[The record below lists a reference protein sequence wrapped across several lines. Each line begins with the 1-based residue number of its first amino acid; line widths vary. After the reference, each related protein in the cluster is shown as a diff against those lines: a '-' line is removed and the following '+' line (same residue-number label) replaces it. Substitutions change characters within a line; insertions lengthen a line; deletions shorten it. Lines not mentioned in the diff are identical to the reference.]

1 MNNLPCDNA
10 DALIYSYSVV
20 CILKREYNKINC
32 KKKNYI
38 FKKDDID
45 VSVFKGTKK
54 EISLMTTSS
63 RV

>member
-10 DALIYSYSVV
+10 DALIYLYS
-20 CILKREYNKINC
+20 ILKREYNKINC